1 MIVLY
6 VYITCTGQC
15 KFVRY
20 RFRGGLT
27 YTGTALEYVRE
38 TILTSYNGDR
48 SWTEN
53 VVIVMTDG
61 ASSDRADTILEAS
74 NLHNAADKVCEVEYE
89 RVNVHRITQYLQ
101 NNLIII

>member
-1 MIVLY
+1 M
-6 VYITCTGQC
+6 C
-15 KFVRY
+15 RY
-20 RFRGGLT
+20 DGGNT

-61 ASSDRADTILEAS
+61 ASTNRADTILET
-74 NLHNAADKVCEVEYE
+74 NRLHSVAEKVSCIVM
-89 RVNVHRITQYLQ
+89 
-101 NNLIII
+101 

>member
-6 VYITCTGQC
+6 VYRSCTGQC

-74 NLHNAADKVCEVEYE
+74 NLHNAADKVC
-89 RVNVHRITQYLQ
+89 
-101 NNLIII
+101 